1 MWIILS
7 YHAFHVTNRNCLVH
21 DIFFFFNLCILE
33 LIPDEDEMALDEEF
47 VGEILDKDLEQQISN
62 AIDPRLLQQLVC

>member
-1 MWIILS
+1 M
-7 YHAFHVTNRNCLVH
+7 T
-21 DIFFFFNLCILE
+21 FFLNLCILE
-33 LIPDEDEMALDEEF
+33 SIPDEDEMALDEEF

>member
-1 MWIILS
+1 MWIILL
-7 YHAFHVTNRNCLVH
+7 YHAFYVTNRNCLGH
-21 DIFFFFNLCILE
+21 DFFFLNLCILE
-33 LIPDEDEMALDEEF
+33 SIPDEDEMALDEEF

>member
-1 MWIILS
+1 MWIILL
-7 YHAFHVTNRNCLVH
+7 YHAFYVTNCNCLGY
-21 DIFFFFNLCILE
+21 DIFFFNLCILK

-47 VGEILDKDLEQQISN
+47 VGEILNKDLEQQISN